1 MARAIPESFR
11 GLGRMASIV
20 PLATALGDLKRI
32 RDATSSDSLAERA
45 FRTAWARLA
54 GGETVADV
62 ALCVTA
68 DALAA
73 TRLGGID
80 RAMLNALGVSD
91 PVAVLRRGFDEASG
105 AIQPALRQALQDH
118 LGWTVAHPP
127 APAFVETLI
136 RQPRAGA
143 TAPGKPR
150 IVLAPPESHGD
161 HCLVVAVLGVV
172 LAGANSANPAT
183 AFIAGLAHH
192 LHNAVLPDSGFAGEV
207 LLGDELAPIMERLF
221 HKELATLAEPVA
233 ETVRFA
239 LATIGNVD
247 TTEGRAFNAADV
259 IDRVLQVRH
268 YEQVAA
274 FTASQALDDLDLVH
288 AGPLQAF
295 HRAVLA
301 ETGLA
306 EARLP

>member
-1 MARAIPESFR
+1 MVLAVAEGSP

-20 PLATALGDLKRI
+20 PLAAALGDLKRI
-32 RDATSSDSLAERA
+32 RDATSPDSLAERA

-80 RAMLNALGVSD
+80 RALLDKLGVSD
-91 PVAVLRRGFDEASG
+91 PLVVLRRAFEEA
-105 AIQPALRQALQDH
+105 ATQIQPALRQALLDH

-127 APAFVETLI
+127 APAFVEVLI

-150 IVLAPPESHGD
+150 LVLEPSESHGD

-207 LLGDELAPIMERLF
+207 LLGNQLGPLMERLF
-221 HKELATLAEPVA
+221 AKELATLAAPLA
-233 ETVRFA
+233 NTLRFA

-259 IDRVLQVRH
+259 MDRVLQVRH

-274 FTASQALDDLDLVH
+274 FTASQALDDLELVH

-295 HRAVLA
+295 HHKVLA
-301 ETGLA
+301 EAGL
-306 EARLP
+306 L